1 MAADTAVGRIR
12 GQGVSGGDSTV
23 SISWKQSAGLAK
35 LWPRAVH
42 TSSEMLGPEAGTASA
57 GYTGALAAVGW
68 RDGTASGR
76 LVEMERERGEES
88 GCLPASCGGL
98 NGSYVYIEG

>member
-42 TSSEMLGPEAGTASA
+42 TSSEMFGQKLARP
-57 GYTGALAAVGW
+57 AL
-68 RDGTASGR
+68 GR
-76 LVEMERERGEES
+76 LVLWLLLAGEMGQHLGGWLRWRERES
-88 GCLPASCGGL
+88 GCLPVPCGWL
-98 NGSYVYIEG
+98 VEWMVCVY

>member
-42 TSSEMLGPEAGTASA
+42 TSSEMFGQKLARP
-57 GYTGALAAVGW
+57 AL
-68 RDGTASGR
+68 GR
-76 LVEMERERGEES
+76 LVLWLLLAGEMGQHLGGWLRWRAREREWVFTRALWLVG
-88 GCLPASCGGL
+88 
-98 NGSYVYIEG
+98 